1 MVVVSV
7 IAILALIA
15 LPTYIDKQVREQV
28 AEALPLADIAK
39 APVQAAWLL
48 GAALP
53 ADNAAAGLPEPE
65 KIVNNWVKSV
75 SVDHG
80 AIDIVFGNRA
90 NKVLQGKVLTVR
102 PAGVDDARIVPL
114 TWLCGSAPAP
124 DKMTAQGENRTNVP
138 AGLLPLR
145 CR

>member
-39 APVQAAWLL
+39 PAVQAAWLL
-48 GAALP
+48 GTPLP
-53 ADNAAAGLPEPE
+53 ADNAAAGLPEPD
-65 KIVNNWVKSV
+65 KIVNNWVQSV

-114 TWLCGSAPAP
+114 TWLCGSAPP
-124 DKMTAQGENRTNVP
+124 PQKMTAQGENRTSVP
-138 AGLLPLR
+138 PGLLPLR